1 MMTFRHER
9 GEGKGNLIFGLL
21 VLFLAMYIGWKV
33 IPVMIRVYAFEDR
46 AKEEC
51 KFLRHRTPEILT
63 KDLIEVASVED
74 IEIYPEDIKIKKL
87 RVDTYDVLRV
97 NIDYTVPI
105 ATPVKVFEWT
115 RSVDYEAPIFE

>member
-1 MMTFRHER
+1 MNFRWTR
-9 GEGKGNLIFGLL
+9 GEGRGNLIFGLL
-21 VLFLAMYIGWKV
+21 VLFIAVYIGFKV

-51 KFLRHRTPEILT
+51 KFLRHRPMEVLT

-74 IEIYPEDIKIKKL
+74 IELDPENIDAKKI

-97 NIDYTVPI
+97 NINYSVPI
-105 ATPVKVFEWT
+105 ATPVKVFEWE
-115 RSVDYEAPIFE
+115 RSLNYEAPIFE